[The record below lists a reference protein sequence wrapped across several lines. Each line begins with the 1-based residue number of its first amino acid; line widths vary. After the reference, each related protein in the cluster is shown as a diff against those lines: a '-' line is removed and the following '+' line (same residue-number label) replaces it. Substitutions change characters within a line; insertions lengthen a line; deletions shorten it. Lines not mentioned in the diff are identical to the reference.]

1 MCPSCKVPS
10 SSILYQFQAF
20 TLFREPGLQKM
31 LPCECMPSC
40 QTWCS
45 HPIFSRSNPH
55 GFFWLHPVY
64 VSQFVSASKLCYSGE
79 LTFPLILPTGLGL
92 WDKVRVDLEEK
103 KHHLSRLLPQAKS
116 LKVLQGKKSCFP
128 SPSDPEKWLLLA
140 QNSEDSRISSFYPS
154 KCSHPRSFFF
164 NQGSCFSVETYH
176 TCALSPVLFSSI
188 I

>member
-79 LTFPLILPTGLGL
+79 LTFPLILPTGLRL

-116 LKVLQGKKSCFP
+116 LKVLQGKKSCFTWQWTM
-128 SPSDPEKWLLLA
+128 K
-140 QNSEDSRISSFYPS
+140 SSKSWFETL
-154 KCSHPRSFFF
+154 KKKSHRD
-164 NQGSCFSVETYH
+164 T
-176 TCALSPVLFSSI
+176 LFKKVMDWK
-188 I
+188 

>member
-10 SSILYQFQAF
+10 SSILYQFQVF
-20 TLFREPGLQKM
+20 TLSREPGLQKM

-55 GFFWLHPVY
+55 GSFWLHPVY

-79 LTFPLILPTGLGL
+79 LTFPLILPTGLGV

-103 KHHLSRLLPQAKS
+103 KHHLSRLLPQARS
-116 LKVLQGKKSCFP
+116 LKGLQGKKICFP
-128 SPSDPEKWLLLA
+128 FPSDPEKKQLLLA

-154 KCSHPRSFFF
+154 KFSHPRSFFF
-164 NQGSCFSVETYH
+164 
-176 TCALSPVLFSSI
+176 LIRVLVFQ
-188 I
+188 